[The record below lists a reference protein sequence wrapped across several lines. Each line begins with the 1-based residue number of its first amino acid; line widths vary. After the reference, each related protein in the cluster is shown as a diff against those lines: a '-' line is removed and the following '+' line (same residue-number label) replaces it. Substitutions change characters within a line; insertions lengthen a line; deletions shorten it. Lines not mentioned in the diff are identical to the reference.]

1 MEEKRIASKAPK
13 KPSQVRLIPKDELCF
28 AVGTAKS
35 GDQVSSKLN
44 IMNPTNEVLCFKV
57 KTTAPKEYCVRPNS
71 GKLSPGASI
80 DINVML
86 QPPMPREGTKSKDKF
101 LVQTVYETEVADSN
115 HPDMWKMVEKRM
127 IMEDK
132 LKCNWL
138 FGAAPAAAKPAAAA
152 AAAAKPSLVPAP
164 APASDEPKAS
174 TAAAFGG
181 GVPAAAKPA
190 AKAAEPSS
198 PLRNV
203 VSTTEKPKPKPKE
216 EAASSKPPAAAVA
229 RATPVAAP
237 TEMPS
242 LLLLL
247 GVFML
252 GYIFGKFVL

>member
-1 MEEKRIASKAPK
+1 MEEKRVASKAPK
-13 KPSQVRLIPKDELCF
+13 KPSEVKLNPKDELSF
-28 AVGTAKS
+28 AVGTAN
-35 GDQVSSKLN
+35 GDQVSSKLT
-44 IMNPTNEVLCFKV
+44 IMNPTNEVMCFKV

-86 QPPMPREGTKSKDKF
+86 QPPMPKEGTKSKDKF
-101 LVQTVYETEVADSN
+101 LVQTVYEKEVEDSN
-115 HPDMWKMVEKRM
+115 HPDMWKTVPKSM

-132 LKCNWL
+132 LKCNWS
-138 FGAAPAAAKPAAAA
+138 FGAAPAAAKPPA
-152 AAAAKPSLVPAP
+152 AAAAKPSPVPAP
-164 APASDEPKAS
+164 APASEEPKTS
-174 TAAAFGG
+174 TAAAYGG

-198 PLRNV
+198 PLRKV
-203 VSTTEKPKPKPKE
+203 AGTTEKPKPKPKE
-216 EAASSKPPAAAVA
+216 KEATSSTPPAAAVA

>member
-13 KPSQVRLIPKDELCF
+13 KPSQVKLIPKDELSF

-86 QPPMPREGTKSKDKF
+86 QPPMPQEGTKSKDKF
-101 LVQTVYETEVADSN
+101 LVQTVYEKEVADSN
-115 HPDMWKMVEKRM
+115 HPDMWKMVPKAM

-132 LKCNWL
+132 LKCNWS
-138 FGAAPAAAKPAAAA
+138 FGAAPAAAKPAA

-164 APASDEPKAS
+164 APASEEPKAS
-174 TAAAFGG
+174 TAAAYGG

-190 AKAAEPSS
+190 AKAPEPSS
-198 PLRNV
+198 PLRKV
-203 VSTTEKPKPKPKE
+203 AGATEKPKPKPKE
-216 EAASSKPPAAAVA
+216 KEAAPSKSPAAAVA
-229 RATPVAAP
+229 RVATPVAAP

>member
-1 MEEKRIASKAPK
+1 MEEKRVASKAPK
-13 KPSQVRLIPKDELCF
+13 KPSEVKLNPKDELSF
-28 AVGTAKS
+28 AVGTAN
-35 GDQVSSKLN
+35 GDQVSSKLT
-44 IMNPTNEVLCFKV
+44 IMNPTNEVMCFKV

-86 QPPMPREGTKSKDKF
+86 QPPMPKEGTKSKDKF
-101 LVQTVYETEVADSN
+101 LVQTVYEKEVEDSN
-115 HPDMWKMVEKRM
+115 HPDMWKTVPKSM

-132 LKCNWL
+132 LKCNWS
-138 FGAAPAAAKPAAAA
+138 FGAAPAAAKPPAA
-152 AAAAKPSLVPAP
+152 AAAAKPSPVPAP
-164 APASDEPKAS
+164 APASEEPKTS
-174 TAAAFGG
+174 TAAAYGG

-198 PLRNV
+198 PLRKV
-203 VSTTEKPKPKPKE
+203 AGTTEKPKPKPKE
-216 EAASSKPPAAAVA
+216 KEATSSTPPAAAVA